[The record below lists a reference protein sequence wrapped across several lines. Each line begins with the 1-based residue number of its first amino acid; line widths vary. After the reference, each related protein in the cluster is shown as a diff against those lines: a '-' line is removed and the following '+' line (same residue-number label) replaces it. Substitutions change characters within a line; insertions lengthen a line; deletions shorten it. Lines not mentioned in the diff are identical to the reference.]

1 MTPFKKFFVMA
12 IGIMLLFFVAK
23 VVFVAFV
30 AAAIMSVLYA
40 VYRRVRDFITYDRYG
55 ESYIPAYNNR
65 SLYSNRNSGVEPLF
79 YGDTPKN
86 SRKTVH
92 NVRFIKAI

>member
-30 AAAIMSVLYA
+30 AAAMMSILYA
-40 VYRRVRDFITYDRYG
+40 IYRRVRDFITYDRYG

-65 SLYSNRNSGVEPLF
+65 SLYGSWNSGVEPLF
-79 YGDTPKN
+79 HEDRSKG
-86 SRKTVH
+86 SRKAVH

>member
-23 VVFVAFV
+23 VVFMAFV
-30 AAAIMSVLYA
+30 AAAMMSILYA

-55 ESYIPAYNNR
+55 KSYIPEYDNR
-65 SLYSNRNSGVEPLF
+65 GLYGNWNRGVEPLF

-86 SRKTVH
+86 SHKAVH